1 MLTRTVV
8 PSYGRTV
15 LENNEA
21 SVMSPDERE
30 EWQEDEVNL
39 LDYWRVLKKRGWMI
53 LALFFLSVFTAGFHS
68 YFIMAK
74 IYESKASILAP
85 KESGG
90 GAAGLAAVLAA
101 SGASQF
107 LGNILPPTGSN
118 RDVFVAILKSRT
130 MAQDLVERFNLKD
143 YYKAKYAEDAIK
155 GVQGATDISVSKEG
169 AISVKVED
177 KDPKLAADI
186 ANAYIT
192 SLDRL
197 FAKLGT
203 TDASRQR
210 IFVAERLEKTEKAL
224 RHAEEALRRFQETNK
239 AIVIQEQAKSAI
251 EEVAK
256 VKGQIVA
263 AEAQLE
269 FIRAF
274 STESNPQVLAQRR
287 QVEEMKRH
295 LAQMQYG
302 QGMDLPSESRNPGQ
316 ARKDFQVP
324 FTKVPELGM
333 ELVRLT
339 RDVRVQETVFG
350 LLTAQFEQA
359 KVNEA
364 RDMPTVQLLDK
375 AVPAE
380 RKSKPKTVLNMAI
393 AGALSLFIGI
403 FLAFF
408 LEHVERMR
416 KQERAAA

>member
-1 MLTRTVV
+1 M
-8 PSYGRTV
+8 
-15 LENNEA
+15 
-21 SVMSPDERE
+21 SVDARE

-39 LDYWRVLKKRGWMI
+39 LDYWRVLKKRCRLIVGLTVI
-53 LALFFLSVFTAGFHS
+53 SVLAAGFLS
-68 YFIMAK
+68 YFIMTK
-74 IYESKASILAP
+74 IYESTAAILAP

-90 GAAGLAAVLAA
+90 TTGNLAAALMA
-101 SGASQF
+101 SGANQLLGGF
-107 LGNILPPTGSN
+107 LPSTGTN
-118 RDVFVAILKSRT
+118 RDTFVAILKSRT
-130 MAQDLVERFNLKD
+130 VAQDIVERFKLKD
-143 YYKAKYAEDAIK
+143 YYEGKYTEDALKALQNATTIK
-155 GVQGATDISVSKEG
+155 VSKEG
-169 AISVKVED
+169 AISVTVED

-186 ANAYIT
+186 SNAYVT
-192 SLDRL
+192 NLDRL

-210 IFVAERLEKTEKAL
+210 AFISDRLEKTEKAL
-224 RHAEEALRRFQETNK
+224 RQAEEALRRFQENNT
-239 AIVIQEQAKSAI
+239 AIVMQEQAKSAI

-256 VKGQIVA
+256 VKGQVMA

-269 FIRAF
+269 FMRAF

-302 QGMDLPSESRNPGQ
+302 QGMDLPSESQNPGT

-333 ELVRLT
+333 ELVRLA
-339 RDVRVQETVFG
+339 RDVKVQETVYG

-393 AGALSLFIGI
+393 AGALSLFVGI

-408 LEHVERMR
+408 LEYVERMR
-416 KQERAAA
+416 KQEAGAKTA

>member
-1 MLTRTVV
+1 
-8 PSYGRTV
+8 
-15 LENNEA
+15 
-21 SVMSPDERE
+21 MSADSRE

-39 LDYWRVLKKRGWMI
+39 LDYWRVLKKRGRMI
-53 LALFFLSVFTAGFHS
+53 VGLTFVSVFAAGILS
-68 YFIMAK
+68 YFLMTK
-74 IYESKASILAP
+74 IYESTATILAP

-90 GAAGLAAVLAA
+90 TTANLAAALAA
-101 SGASQF
+101 SG
-107 LGNILPPTGSN
+107 TGQLLSGLIPSTGTN
-118 RDVFVAILKSRT
+118 RDTFVAILKSRT
-130 MAQDLVERFNLKD
+130 VAQDIVERFKLKE
-143 YYKAKYAEDAIK
+143 YYEKKFTEDAVKALQEATTIK
-155 GVQGATDISVSKEG
+155 VSKEG
-169 AISVKVED
+169 AVSLSVED

-186 ANAYIT
+186 ANAYVT
-192 SLDRL
+192 NLDRL
-197 FAKLGT
+197 FAKMGT

-210 IFVAERLEKTEKAL
+210 AFVADRLEKTEKAL
-224 RHAEEALRRFQETNK
+224 RQAEEALRRFQETNK
-239 AIVIQEQAKSAI
+239 AIVMQEQAKSAI
-251 EEVAK
+251 EEVAR

-302 QGMDLPSESRNPGQ
+302 QGMDLPSESKNPGQ

-333 ELVRLT
+333 ELVRLA
-339 RDVRVQETVFG
+339 RDVKVQETVYG

-380 RKSKPKTVLNMAI
+380 RKSRPKTVLNMAI
-393 AGALSLFIGI
+393 AGALSLFVGI
-403 FLAFF
+403 FLGFF
-408 LEHVERMR
+408 LEYLERIR
-416 KQERAAA
+416 KQERPAA